1 MENTRKSMM
10 SRGLASRSSRIVVI
24 AGGRGTRSKNPSV
37 PKLLVEFAPGQ
48 SPLNLILSCASQ
60 SSVKSITFVLGHL
73 ADPIIRKLQESQGK
87 YPDLSISWIV
97 EEKPNGT
104 AGALALA
111 TENYPAEKY
120 MVVLGDIVV
129 NAPIDKLMNAWERS
143 GTESATVVH
152 PNLHPWD
159 SDQVITDS
167 NGFALKFRTRKQTS
181 DAADGLR
188 PIRSM
193 CGVYFFQH
201 QILAK
206 VSHVTG
212 DISEDLMKA
221 ILSITPVRVINS
233 SFFFQDSGTPE
244 RIERLSYLSA
254 TGAIQRR
261 GKNLRA
267 AIFLDR
273 DGTLIPDIGTQRSSL
288 GSAEFHPQ
296 IASAIALANDAG
308 IPVFV
313 ITNQPG
319 IAKGQIVEDDVLLV
333 QGQLEN
339 LLAGYQ
345 AFIDDFRF
353 CPHHPDSGFIEEI
366 KELKVKCGCRKP
378 EPGMVFSI
386 AEEHEIEITTSWL
399 IGDSERDFLL
409 ASKLGMNFCRVRTDS
424 HQSNLPELMPAIVQ
438 YMKHDYF

>member
-1 MENTRKSMM
+1 MILG
-10 SRGLASRSSRIVVI
+10 GLASNSSRIVVI
-24 AGGRGTRSKNPSV
+24 AGGKGTRSKNPSV
-37 PKLLVEFAPGQ
+37 PKLLVEFASGQ
-48 SPLNLILSCASQ
+48 SPLTLILSCASQ
-60 SSVKSITFVLGHL
+60 SSIKNITFVLGHL
-73 ADPIIRKLQESQGK
+73 ADSIIRKLQESQK
-87 YPDLSISWIV
+87 VYPDLTISWVV
-97 EEKPNGT
+97 EEKSNGT
-104 AGALALA
+104 ASALMLA
-111 TENYPAEKY
+111 TQNYPAEKY

-129 NAPIDKLMNAWERS
+129 NAPIDNLMNTWERS
-143 GTESATVVH
+143 GADSATVVH

-159 SDQVITDS
+159 SDQVVTNS
-167 NGFALKFRTRKQTS
+167 TGFALEFRKRNQTLS
-181 DAADGLR
+181 IDGSLR

-201 QILAK
+201 QILVR

-221 ILSITPVRVINS
+221 ILSITPVKVINS

-244 RIERLSYLSA
+244 RIGRLSKLS
-254 TGAIQRR
+254 TNGAIQRR

-273 DGTLIPDIGTQRSSL
+273 DGTLIPDIGSQRFSL
-288 GSAEFHPQ
+288 GSAEFHPP
-296 IASAIALANDAG
+296 IASAIALANNSG

-313 ITNQPG
+313 VTNQPG
-319 IAKGQIVEDDVLLV
+319 IAKGQIAEDDVLLV
-333 QGQLEN
+333 QGQLEY
-339 LLAGYQ
+339 LLAGHQ

-366 KELKVKCGCRKP
+366 KKLKVKCGCRKP

-386 AEEHEIEITTSWL
+386 AEEHGIEITKSWL

-438 YMKHDYF
+438 YMKHDHF

>member
-1 MENTRKSMM
+1 MILDD
-10 SRGLASRSSRIVVI
+10 LASSSSRIVVI
-24 AGGRGTRSKNPSV
+24 AGGKGTRSKNPNV

-48 SPLNLILSCASQ
+48 SPLTQILSCASQ
-60 SSVKSITFVLGHL
+60 SNVKNITFVLGHL
-73 ADPIIRKLQESQGK
+73 ADPIIHKLQENQK
-87 YPDLSISWIV
+87 VHLDLSISWVV
-97 EEKPNGT
+97 EEKSNGT
-104 AGALALA
+104 AGALMLA
-111 TENYPAEKY
+111 TQNNPAEKY
-120 MVVLGDIVV
+120 MVVLGDIIV
-129 NAPIDKLMNAWERS
+129 NAPIDSLMKAWEHS
-143 GTESATVVH
+143 GAVSATVVH

-159 SDQVITDS
+159 SDRVVTDS
-167 NGFALKFRTRKQTS
+167 TGFALEFRKRNQKFS
-181 DAADGLR
+181 IDVSLG

-201 QILAK
+201 QILAR
-206 VSHVTG
+206 VSHVVG

-221 ILSITPVRVINS
+221 ILSITPVKVINS

-244 RIERLSYLSA
+244 RIERLSKLSA
-254 TGAIQRR
+254 NGAIQRR
-261 GKNLRA
+261 GMNLRA

-273 DGTLIPDIGTQRSSL
+273 DGTLIPDIGSQRFSL
-288 GSAEFHPQ
+288 DSAEFHPK
-296 IASAIALANDAG
+296 IASAIALANNSG

-313 ITNQPG
+313 VTNQPG
-319 IAKGQIVEDDVLLV
+319 IAKSQIAEDNVLLV
-333 QGQLEN
+333 QGQLEY
-339 LLAGYQ
+339 LLAAYQ

-378 EPGMVFSI
+378 EPGMVLSI
-386 AEEHEIEITTSWL
+386 AEEHGIEITKSWM

-424 HQSNLPELMPAIVQ
+424 RQSNLPELMPAIVQ